1 MPILE
6 KKSSVD
12 HLRSFVSSLL
22 EKTTPEEEQAK
33 SEATKEEQPK
43 KPFRGR
49 EVAFDG
55 GEDRTKK
62 FLLMGA
68 GGLVVL
74 ILLILALSQKHV
86 PHRPKSNAP
95 DLGRAEQPQGTT
107 ATQES
112 AGIVPRN
119 SMEPIAAEKAERGK
133 VTAKDLESNV
143 PSTGPKSVE
152 KKSVTATSAQSLG
165 EIPPFRAGQPSEDT
179 WIPKPYAGPVEPVS
193 SPSAKAEAAL
203 AKPSLVFV
211 SNAATGKS
219 SSGKVEALTPSL
231 GLGAGTRLSARITSM
246 VTTAVDVPILAVV
259 EYDYEQNGE
268 IVVPA
273 GTIAVGHIQQADRS
287 GYLSLRFD
295 RLEMPDKSVVPIDAV
310 ATNRNLG
317 PLKGKVTGTHAGRS
331 FLVRSVTGIGS
342 AAAMLVG
349 QNNTGGSISEDDL
362 LRADVA
368 ENMGRAGDQQVMQ
381 LMMAEHPIVTLPAGA
396 DVFLVF
402 EKTEKRPVST
412 TVATSPSRFSQQNLN
427 ELRELLEIQR
437 EMNQNTATPSSLPS
451 NQ

>member
-1 MPILE
+1 MPVLE
-6 KKSSVD
+6 KKSPVD
-12 HLRSFVSSLL
+12 HLRSFVSSLM
-22 EKTTPEEEQAK
+22 EKTTQKEEPASSEPTAEEQ
-33 SEATKEEQPK
+33 TK

-49 EVAFDG
+49 ESVFDK

-68 GGLVVL
+68 GGLL
-74 ILLILALSQKHV
+74 LFIFLILALSQKHV
-86 PHRPKSNAP
+86 PHRLKSNAP
-95 DLGRAEQPQGTT
+95 DLGRAQQSQGT
-107 ATQES
+107 ATTEKS
-112 AGIVPRN
+112 ANLVPRN
-119 SMEPIAAEKAERGK
+119 SMEPVTAENAERGK

-143 PSTGPKSVE
+143 PSMGTKSVE
-152 KKSVTATSAQSLG
+152 KKPVTTMSARTLG
-165 EIPPFRAGQPSEDT
+165 EIAPFRAGQPPEDNWT
-179 WIPKPYAGPVEPVS
+179 PKPYPGQVES
-193 SPSAKAEAAL
+193 SSTSPAKAEAAAL

-211 SNAATGKS
+211 SNATPGNR
-219 SSGKVEALTPSL
+219 SSGTVETLTPSL

-259 EYDYEQNGE
+259 EYNYEQNGE

-273 GTIAVGHIQQADRS
+273 GAVAVGHIQQADRS
-287 GYLSLRFD
+287 GYLSIRFD

-362 LRADVA
+362 LRADLA

-381 LMMAEHPIVTLPAGA
+381 LMMAEHPLVTLSAGS

-402 EKTEKRPVST
+402 EKTENRSVST
-412 TVATSPSRFSQQNLN
+412 TVGASPSRLSQQNLN
-427 ELRELLEIQR
+427 ELRELLQIQR
-437 EMNQNTATPSSLPS
+437 EMNANIAPPSSPS
-451 NQ
+451 SQ